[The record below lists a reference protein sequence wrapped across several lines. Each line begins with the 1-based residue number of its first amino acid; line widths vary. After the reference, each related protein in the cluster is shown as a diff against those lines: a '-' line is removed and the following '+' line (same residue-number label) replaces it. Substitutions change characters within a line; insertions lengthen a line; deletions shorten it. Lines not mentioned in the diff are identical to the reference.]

1 MVLIFFVF
9 FFIVFLHY
17 LVFFNVFSAFLWT
30 RHELGRE
37 KHLLWQGFPKSD
49 LKLDKFDKFDELGQV
64 VAFGQTTYLVGS
76 PLRIS
81 NSEASELLQMSLI
94 GMSNPLNDLN
104 ENKHE

>member
-1 MVLIFFVF
+1 MVLIFFV
-9 FFIVFLHY
+9 IVFLHY
-17 LVFFNVFSAFLWT
+17 LIFFNVFSAFLWT

-37 KHLLWQGFPKSD
+37 QHLLWQGFPKSD
-49 LKLDKFDKFDELGQV
+49 LKLDKFDKIDELGQV

-94 GMSNPLNDLN
+94 GMPNPLNDLN
-104 ENKHE
+104 